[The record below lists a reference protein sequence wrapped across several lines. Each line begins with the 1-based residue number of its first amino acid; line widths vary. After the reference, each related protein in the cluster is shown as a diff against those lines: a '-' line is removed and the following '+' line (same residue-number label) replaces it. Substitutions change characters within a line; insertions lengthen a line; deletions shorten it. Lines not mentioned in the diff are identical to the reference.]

1 MGLRVDGGGAV
12 WSSYLR
18 LLVSAPEEYCAS
30 SDILGV
36 RERERE
42 RNPREKER
50 LSEIRTREGFI

>member
-1 MGLRVDGGGAV
+1 MGLRVEGGGAV

-30 SDILGV
+30 SDILG
-36 RERERE
+36 ERERE